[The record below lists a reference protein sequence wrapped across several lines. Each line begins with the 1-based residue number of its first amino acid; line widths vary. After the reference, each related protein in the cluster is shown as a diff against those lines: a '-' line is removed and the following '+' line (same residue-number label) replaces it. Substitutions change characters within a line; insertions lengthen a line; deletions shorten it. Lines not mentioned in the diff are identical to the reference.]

1 MAGLIYTRY
10 GQASKTEPGWLGLP
24 YSVLL
29 NTPITPLPF
38 TLVLHSAALQSRPSM
53 RRPFPFLQPRPFILH
68 TPSLHSRP
76 LLRRLPP
83 PPFTVPPCTLHS
95 AALHPSLCHPSLP
108 PLTVP
113 AFTVHSAASH
123 PSLPHH
129 SLPAFSPPPFT
140 PAFTT
145 PPFTPSL
152 HCRPS
157 LRRPS
162 LFILPLFAVQ
172 SATLHPPRPPSLG
185 RPSLPRSLAT
195 ICVTAE

>member
-1 MAGLIYTRY
+1 MAGLINTRY
-10 GQASKTEPGWLGLP
+10 GQASKTEPGRFGVP

-29 NTPITPLPF
+29 NTPITPPPF
-38 TLVLHSAALQSRPSM
+38 TPVLHSAGLRWRLSM
-53 RRPFPFLQPRPFILH
+53 RRLSPFLQPRPFTLH
-68 TPSLHSRP
+68 SPSLHSRP
-76 LLRRLPP
+76 LLRRLSL
-83 PPFTVPPCTLHS
+83 PPFTAPPCTLHS

-113 AFTVHSAASH
+113 AFTLHSAAFH

-145 PPFTPSL
+145 PPFTPSSFTPTH

-162 LFILPLFAVQ
+162 LFILPLFTVQ
-172 SATLHPPRPPSLG
+172 SATLHPPRFSAA
-185 RPSLPRSLAT
+185 PRSPGRLP
-195 ICVTAE
+195 